1 MASFLQET
9 YQLNCHVFCSRFM
22 QFLESVGLLAIF
34 SSFPRRASH
43 LSMKH
48 NLNVE
53 CEIPPMVR
61 LYSNEKHDILNQKIN
76 PKNWRR
82 KKVFGQNI
90 SFTQSIGTS
99 EDGIVK
105 ELFLNKGG
113 GQSPRFLNFPKCVF
127 FSPISDLFDK
137 KGQRNSE
144 KYHVKLAKIYAIK
157 NFNDNFKQYDNR
169 LRDISPLA

>member
-1 MASFLQET
+1 
-9 YQLNCHVFCSRFM
+9 M
-22 QFLESVGLLAIF
+22 Q
-34 SSFPRRASH
+34 SS
-43 LSMKH
+43 
-48 NLNVE
+48 
-53 CEIPPMVR
+53 
-61 LYSNEKHDILNQKIN
+61 
-76 PKNWRR
+76 
-82 KKVFGQNI
+82 
-90 SFTQSIGTS
+90 GTS

>member
-1 MASFLQET
+1 MLWELTQRVVTLFSWLFSFVRWLHSYKKT
-9 YQLNCHVFCSRFM
+9 YHLNCHVFCSRFM

-76 PKNWRR
+76 PKLKKKKSFRTKYQFYAVQWHLWRWHCW
-82 KKVFGQNI
+82 GII
-90 SFTQSIGTS
+90 SKQGEFVCTS
-99 EDGIVK
+99 KWYTK
-105 ELFLNKGG
+105 EL
-113 GQSPRFLNFPKCVF
+113 PT
-127 FSPISDLFDK
+127 
-137 KGQRNSE
+137 
-144 KYHVKLAKIYAIK
+144 
-157 NFNDNFKQYDNR
+157 
-169 LRDISPLA
+169 LRSSVLWWPDFTLQM

>member
-1 MASFLQET
+1 MLWELTQRVVTLFSWLFSFVRWLHSYKKT

-61 LYSNEKHDILNQKIN
+61 LYSDEKHDILNQKIN

-90 SFTQSIGTS
+90 SFMQSSGTS

-105 ELFLNKGG
+105 VRCQKKTTILFG
-113 GQSPRFLNFPKCVF
+113 NFSQTSDPPPTPPFWEPLIQKKILVF
-127 FSPISDLFDK
+127 ILHF
-137 KGQRNSE
+137 RT
-144 KYHVKLAKIYAIK
+144 
-157 NFNDNFKQYDNR
+157 
-169 LRDISPLA
+169 